1 MPSIQDIL
9 NVLPGYQSEQ
19 QRFNYLTQASRAD
32 QARAMTLQAL
42 NAATMLGP
50 GKMPMAA
57 PEMAP
62 EVAPEA
68 VPLPSAP
75 RSNTGY
81 SLSQNIAPPAP
92 DNAPTTAGTPFHYKI
107 FKDGEEL
114 GYAHGTV
121 KGGTATVNNIY
132 TDEDSLGLQ
141 GLKSLRNQVR
151 QDFPKVTTFEGYRI
165 SGARWGQAADP
176 NNRDSFTSIKIPAML
191 AAILGYGAANKNGGQ
206 Q

>member
-9 NVLPGYQSEQ
+9 NVLPGYQAEQ
-19 QRFNYLTQASRAD
+19 QRFNQLVQGTPAD
-32 QARAMTLQAL
+32 QARAFTLNAL
-42 NAATMLGP
+42 NAASMLGP
-50 GKMPMAA
+50 GKMPM
-57 PEMAP
+57 PEMA
-62 EVAPEA
+62 APEA

-75 RSNTGY
+75 RVNTGY

-92 DNAPTTAGTPFHYKI
+92 ADAPSTSGTPFHYKI

-132 TDEDSLGLQ
+132 TNEGETLGVQ
-141 GLKSLRNQVR
+141 GLRQLREHVR
-151 QDFPKVTTFEGYRI
+151 QDYPSVKNFEGYRI
-165 SGARWGQAADP
+165 SGARWGKAANED
-176 NNRDSFTSIKIPAML
+176 NRDSFASIKIPAIL
-191 AAILGYGAANKNGGQ
+191 AALLGHGTANQNGGQ